1 MNSLYQQLNSKS
13 QAFPLNNNL
22 QQLINIFKASSNP
35 QQAINR
41 IIQNNP
47 QLQNL
52 YSLIKNNNK
61 NPKDLFYS
69 LANQRGVD
77 PNSILKLLQ

>member
-1 MNSLYQQLNSKS
+1 MNSLYQQLNSKN

-47 QLQNL
+47 QLKNL